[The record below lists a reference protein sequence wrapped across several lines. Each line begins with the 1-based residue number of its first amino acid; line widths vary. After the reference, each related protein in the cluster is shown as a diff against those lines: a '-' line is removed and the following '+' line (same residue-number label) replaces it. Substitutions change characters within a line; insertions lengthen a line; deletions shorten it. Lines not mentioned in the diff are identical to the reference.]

1 MLSSSR
7 TAVASSLM
15 VAAVLLSASLS
26 EAQDKRA
33 FEFKLP
39 ASSGTYPQQYSIEV
53 SDVPGH
59 AARIYE
65 IERTFPPG
73 AVSFDGVALVREKT
87 VGFSD
92 YTDGIGTNSSYGTWF
107 LTDGNK
113 IYVTTSGTA
122 HPVTQPDGTKSR
134 QATGTGV
141 IRGGTG
147 KFKGIRGTFRFQ
159 VGFDPAAGR
168 IDTNTAGEYWLE
180 Q

>member
-1 MLSSSR
+1 ML
-7 TAVASSLM
+7 ASSLF
-15 VAAVLLSASLS
+15 AAPLCD
-26 EAQDKRA
+26 AQDKHD
-33 FEFKLP
+33 FQYKLP
-39 ASSGTYPQQYSIEV
+39 ASSGGYPQQYSIDV
-53 SDVPGH
+53 GDVPGH

-65 IERTFPPG
+65 IKRTFPPG
-73 AVSFDGVALVREKT
+73 TVSFDGVALMREKT

-92 YTDGIGTNSSYGTWF
+92 YTDGTGTNSSYGTWF
-107 LTDGNK
+107 LADGNK

-122 HPVTQPDGTKSR
+122 HPVTLPDGTKSR

-141 IRGGTG
+141 IKGGTG
-147 KFKGIRGTFRFQ
+147 RFKGIRGTFQFQ